1 MKRALGLRYRKLRVL
16 ANDLEALA
24 ALPSDT
30 SCKFEFAWIHIEVDV
45 RHIAQVAARERFP
58 NRVKMMQRN
67 RAEGGRIAVALEAG
81 DPVSWQMYRPQEQTT
96 FLWLHLRSHDA
107 VFAFGSYTVRAW
119 RGHQLMAQLA
129 RFAAVTY
136 AGQRF
141 RRMCSIVESNN
152 RKSVR
157 AHIHRGDQPVGWI
170 TSLHL
175 GRGPTLVASDAR
187 IACGFFNASN
197 PFVYT
202 VRG

>member
-1 MKRALGLRYRKLRVL
+1 MKRTLGLRYRKLRVFV
-16 ANDLEALA
+16 NDLEALA
-24 ALPSDT
+24 ALHSDT
-30 SCKFEFAWIHIEVDV
+30 SRKVEFAWVHDEVGV
-45 RHIAQVAARERFP
+45 RQIAKVAARERRP

-67 RAEGGRIAVALEAG
+67 LAEGGRIAVALEAG
-81 DPVSWQMYRPQEQTT
+81 EPVSWQMYGPQEQTT

-107 VFAFGSYTVRAW
+107 VFVFGSYTVRAW
-119 RGHQLMAQLA
+119 RGHRLMTHLT
-129 RFAAVTY
+129 RFAAAAY

-141 RRMCSIVESNN
+141 RRMCSVVEPGN

-157 AHIHRGDQPVGWI
+157 AHIYRGDRPVGWI
-170 TSLHL
+170 TSLRF